1 MNEYSKFQLTI
12 DKKTP
17 LNVIV
22 YDPSKEKKTGDLA
35 DVGAIHHIHVLDRS
49 GSMSGSIDELIDNVQ
64 KSFEHI
70 EDDDYLTVIWFS
82 SQNQFRTVIK
92 AAKKTDNIKSMLD
105 SLRSVVGATCFSDPM
120 KEVNA
125 IIDELY
131 GLCPNISVT
140 LFTDG
145 QPVVPWSDAE
155 EYKRVLAEAE
165 KMKGKVLAINTV
177 GYGNYYNQ
185 DFLKQLSSISQ
196 FGIMTHSKKIDE
208 YFDIFEENKA
218 SVSGMVNQKTE
229 VTAGYGN
236 ILYLGPKTCKL
247 EVTSLIQRQRSKTKN
262 IYFVF
267 GDLKNGV
274 AINGKAIPKV
284 DEASDE
290 ATIQDFVYAYAYQ
303 LYYTN
308 QRKDALDL
316 IVKVA
321 GDKVLADSMMNAFTF
336 DEVAACTELLK
347 NAVYETSARNAGT
360 CKPNYIPADD
370 APCVMDLIA
379 DLAKEEAK
387 YVPFSKN
394 VESYK
399 RIGRK
404 VEDSFNC
411 FKMNEGEVLAPL
423 DKLIYSSEK
432 LNVSTAF
439 TVPGVVSLNPKE
451 AKKVKL
457 DEQIP
462 SQIYNTHTIVKDG
475 NLNIKQMEVDLSR
488 ISASHI
494 ANKYGSNVVKEIAKD
509 RFIID
514 LTKLPIINHS
524 YVNKS
529 KNMDNIYAN
538 VLELNKLEAKQ
549 KVVKYYIDKVMDEGV
564 SVLKKENAFKD
575 YTMEQIEVLEKHGL
589 DSKLNYKG
597 VSRVAPKVDEC
608 DYYEAREIEFVLKG
622 VSSLPKI
629 DDYLKKKAE
638 NKITTLSLKLMHE
651 AYTWLESLKIDL
663 TSAKARTKDQ
673 LEKALKEVKTSIST
687 LRNELNALKLAKILT
702 GDWFQDLKTDDK
714 GNFYYDKGDITMLVK
729 ANRSKVYIT
738 PGA

>member
-1 MNEYSKFQLTI
+1 MNEYSKFQLAI
-12 DKKTP
+12 DKKNP

-49 GSMSGSIDELIDNVQ
+49 GSMYGSINELIDNVQ

-92 AAKKTDNIKSMLD
+92 AAKKTDNIKTMLD
-105 SLRSVVGATCFSDPM
+105 SLRSTVGATCFSDPM
-120 KEVNA
+120 KEVNN

-131 GLCPNISVT
+131 SLCPNISVT

-145 QPVVPWSDAE
+145 QPVVPWSDIE
-155 EYKRVLAEAE
+155 EYKRVLAEGE
-165 KMKGKVLAINTV
+165 KMKNKVLAINTV

-185 DFLKQLSSISQ
+185 DFLKSLSSISQ
-196 FGIMTHSKKIDE
+196 FGIMTHSKRIDE
-208 YFDIFEENKA
+208 YFNIFEENKA
-218 SVSGMVNQKTE
+218 SVTGMVNQKTE
-229 VTAGYGN
+229 LVSQVGHQF
-236 ILYLGPKTCKL
+236 LYLGPKTCKL
-247 EVTSLIQRQRSKTKN
+247 EKDKMVQRQRSKTKN
-262 IYFVF
+262 IYFAI
-267 GDLKNGV
+267 GDATNGIL
-274 AINGKAIPKV
+274 INGDKV
-284 DEASDE
+284 VGKFDEADE
-290 ATIQDFVYAYAYQ
+290 STIQDFVYAYAYQ
-303 LYYTN
+303 LYYGN

-316 IVKVA
+316 IVKVV

-336 DEVAACTELLK
+336 DEVAQCTELLK

-360 CKPNYIPADD
+360 CKSNYIPADD
-370 APCVMDLIA
+370 APCVMDLIS
-379 DLAKEEAK
+379 DLAKEDAK

-394 VESYK
+394 VDAYK

-404 VEDSFNC
+404 VEDAFNC

-432 LNVSTAF
+432 LNVSTSF
-439 TVPGVVSLNPKE
+439 TVPGVVCLNPKE
-451 AKKVKL
+451 AKKVGL
-457 DEQIP
+457 DEEIP
-462 SQIYNTHTIVKDG
+462 SQIFNTHTIVKDG
-475 NLNIKQMEVDLSR
+475 NLNIKQIEVDMV
-488 ISASHI
+488 A
-494 ANKYGSNVVKEIAKD
+494 ANNIVKKYGSDVVKKLSTN
-509 RFIID
+509 RFVID

-524 YVNKS
+524 YVNKA
-529 KNMDNIYAN
+529 KNMDNLFAN
-538 VLELNKLEAKQ
+538 VVELNKLEAKQ
-549 KVVKYYIDKVMDEGV
+549 KFLKFYIDKVMDEGV

-597 VSRVAPKVDEC
+597 VSRVTPKVAEC
-608 DYYEAREIEFVLKG
+608 DFYEAREIEFTLKG
-622 VSSLPKI
+622 ISSLPSVNEFM
-629 DDYLKKKAE
+629 KKKVE
-638 NKITTLSLKLMHE
+638 NKISTPSMKLMNE

-663 TSAKARTKDQ
+663 TKNTAKVKEQ
-673 LEKALKEVKTSIST
+673 LEKNLKTVKLQISS

-714 GNFYYDKGDITMLVK
+714 GNFFYDKGDTTMLVK

-738 PGA
+738 PGE